1 MSISTAA
8 MSEPKII
15 NVVYEFIDGA
25 HIFSSTDP
33 LACGLYAASVD
44 LKEAYDDVPVQVKT
58 LVKLNH
64 GIEDEVEHGQPFD
77 EFVKQLLSGLTR
89 ALEARHRAGRERTRG
104 VSPPNT
110 AIALR
115 MEMRAAA

>member
-1 MSISTAA
+1 

-25 HIFSSTDP
+25 HIFSSADP

-44 LKEAYDDVPVQVKT
+44 LKEAYEDVPAQVKA
-58 LVKLNH
+58 LLKLNH
-64 GIEDEVEHGQPFD
+64 GIEDDVEHAMPF
-77 EFVKQLLSGLTR
+77 EQFVTQLLSGLTR
-89 ALEARHRAGRERTRG
+89 ALKTRHRGAGRERTRG
-104 VSPPNT
+104 VSPPNA

-115 MEMRAAA
+115 MEMRAA